1 MYDSAQWNQVQ
12 LPLLLSTVEEQGPLL
27 LLWVLVIAQQC
38 IVRQSCMREEAI
50 GTYVFFSCWSKNQM
64 YTHEVQ
70 HRRDENHEWWLE
82 ATWEV
87 VEACV
92 YR

>member
-1 MYDSAQWNQVQ
+1 MS
-12 LPLLLSTVEEQGPLL
+12 
-27 LLWVLVIAQQC
+27 
-38 IVRQSCMREEAI
+38 EEAVV
-50 GTYVFFSCWSKNQM
+50 TYVFENQM

-87 VEACV
+87 VEAGV
-92 YR
+92 